1 MNEWIE
7 ELSDLTAAG
16 EPVVLVTVARIRGS
30 APREAGARML
40 VTGSESIGTIGGGQL
55 EHQCAHI
62 AAGLLA
68 GDETPVLRNFPLG
81 PALGQCCGGVVDVLF
96 EPIASGLPDW
106 LRDLRAVYGQ
116 RQPAVLVTGT
126 RDVGSFVVTG
136 EAVYAPDGPDVPGA
150 AIERARSVLDAKQTQ
165 LDDSLLYAAVVGND
179 FDIAV
184 FGAGHVGAAVVRAL
198 SALDCN
204 IRWIDSRRNIFRRT
218 PANVRAVEAEA
229 PALEV
234 AAMPPSSCYLVMT
247 HSHPLD
253 FEICERILRRGDAAY
268 CGLIGSL
275 TKRRRFEKRFRQ
287 QGLPA
292 SSIDSLV
299 CPIGVE
305 GISGKKPAE
314 IAIAAAA
321 DLLRAYE
328 LSRSG
333 SRDLPG
339 NVHPIRG

>member
-16 EPVVLVTVARIRGS
+16 EPVVLVTIARLRGS
-30 APREAGARML
+30 APREAGARMI
-40 VTGSESIGTIGGGQL
+40 VTDSESIGTIGGGQL
-55 EHQCAHI
+55 EHQCVHI
-62 AAGLLA
+62 AAGLLG
-68 GDETPVLRNFPLG
+68 GDEIPVQRNFPLG

-106 LRDLRAVYGQ
+106 LRDLRAVHGQ
-116 RQPAVLVTGT
+116 RQPAALVTNT
-126 RDVGSFVVTG
+126 RDGAAFVVTPD
-136 EAVYAPDGPDVPGA
+136 AVFADGALDVPRQTM
-150 AIERARSVLDAKQTQ
+150 ERARAALDAKETV
-165 LDDSLLYAAVVGND
+165 LEESLLYSSVVGSD

-184 FGAGHVGAAVVRAL
+184 FGAGHVGAAVVRTL
-198 SALDCN
+198 STLDCN
-204 IRWIDSRRNIFRRT
+204 IRWIDSRRDIFRST
-218 PANVRAVEAEA
+218 PANVRAVEADA

-275 TKRRRFEKRFRQ
+275 TKRRRFEKRFRAH
-287 QGLPA
+287 GLPQ
-292 SSIDSLV
+292 SSIDRLV

-305 GISGKKPAE
+305 GIKGKKPAE

-328 LSRSG
+328 RSRSG

-339 NVHPIRG
+339 NVHPICR